1 MEDLKIN
8 MPPAIDE
15 KIDEIIE
22 DKVPDEI
29 NDAFPDV
36 IVPEPLEDDDDDEP
50 LPVIEPK
57 LFLTEEDVFSKHNE
71 ITHMVPVVKKVRK
84 RRTMTE
90 ESLAKLAIARQ
101 KAQETRKRNA
111 ELRKEGKMK
120 TKKDIIKDNKLQEIE
135 NRRPVVNNV
144 VHKTENI
151 TNNITHEDIMK
162 IATETTS
169 QALLSYENERKIKK
183 AEKKKKYEEEHA
195 KQIIKKTL
203 MVATGR
209 TIGSPGFYSS
219 CF

>member
-1 MEDLKIN
+1 MEDLKVN
-8 MPPAIDE
+8 MPPAIE
-15 KIDEIIE
+15 ENIEENIE
-22 DKVPDEI
+22 DKVTDEI
-29 NDAFPDV
+29 NEAFPNV
-36 IVPEPLEDDDDDEP
+36 IVPEPIEDEEEP

-57 LFLTEEDVFSKHNE
+57 VFLKEEDIFTKHNE

-101 KAQETRKRNA
+101 KAMETRKKNA
-111 ELRKEGKMK
+111 ELRKEGKLK
-120 TKKDIIKDNKLQEIE
+120 TKKDIIQDNKLQEIE
-135 NRRPVVNNV
+135 NKRPIVNNV

-169 QALLSYENERKIKK
+169 QALLSYEKERKILK

-203 MVATGR
+203 MNATGR
-209 TIGSPGFYSS
+209 TMGSPGFYSS

>member
-8 MPPAIDE
+8 MPPAIEE

-101 KAQETRKRNA
+101 KAMETRKRNA

-120 TKKDIIKDNKLQEIE
+120 TKKDIIKDIE

-162 IATETTS
+162 IASETTS
-169 QALLSYENERKIKK
+169 QALLSYEKERKILK

-203 MVATGR
+203 MVATGK
-209 TIGSPGFYSS
+209 TMGSPGFYSS

>member
-22 DKVPDEI
+22 DQVPDEI

-36 IVPEPLEDDDDDEP
+36 IVPEPLEEEP

-57 LFLTEEDVFSKHNE
+57 VFLKEEDIFTKHNE

-162 IATETTS
+162 IASETTS

-209 TIGSPGFYSS
+209 TMGSPGFYSS